1 MKFEEQE
8 NTLHCF
14 FSGDLNTD
22 VCASIDLEL
31 RSKIHEFMEKRD
43 QGQIVF
49 DLSGVPY
56 ISSAFLRLCLI
67 YCKAA
72 GSRNF
77 RIEHVSPDVFQ
88 VFTIAGF
95 VEMMNIVS
103 A

>member
-8 NTLHCF
+8 NTLCCF
-14 FSGDLNTD
+14 FPGDLNTD
-22 VCASIDLEL
+22 VCTSVDLEL
-31 RSKIHEFMEKRD
+31 NPRIHEFLEKRD
-43 QGQIVF
+43 RGQIVF
-49 DLSGVPY
+49 DLSDVSY

-72 GSRNF
+72 GNRNF
-77 RIEHVSPDVFQ
+77 KIEHVSPDVFQ
-88 VFTIAGF
+88 VFRIAGF